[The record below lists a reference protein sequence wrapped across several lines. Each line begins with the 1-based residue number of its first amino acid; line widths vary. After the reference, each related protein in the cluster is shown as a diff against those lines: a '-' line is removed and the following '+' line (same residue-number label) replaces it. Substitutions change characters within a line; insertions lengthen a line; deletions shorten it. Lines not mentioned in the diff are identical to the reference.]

1 MKEIKVD
8 VAKITTDMDKNA
20 DNSWKL
26 LKDVNQSIYF
36 TYEDATGN
44 VPATTATLDQLKA
57 NYGKLKYFN
66 NTGNTTEFNVSI
78 PVTVVYTWGEITID
92 VPCHVGGTLNN

>member
-1 MKEIKVD
+1 
-8 VAKITTDMDKNA
+8 MDKNA

-44 VPATTATLDQLKA
+44 VPSTTATLDQLKA